1 MVWGMIGVPFVF
13 YHFSRE
19 ILSYQRLAWTEQL
32 GYVFYLIFALT
43 NLFGL
48 IVTDAYL
55 TESNFVYQLG
65 PGAAAFAAVAA
76 VYQLSSVTLLLRSG
90 IKDPTSFWT
99 NHLIYPSIGSIL
111 VLIGSL
117 LNFFPLI
124 GHTRWISPL
133 TINAFLLAFAIFAT
147 ACSILPL
154 LLDEQW
160 SILF

>member
-1 MVWGMIGVPFVF
+1 M
-13 YHFSRE
+13 
-19 ILSYQRLAWTEQL
+19 
-32 GYVFYLIFALT
+32 
-43 NLFGL
+43 

-124 GHTRWISPL
+124 GQYPVDIAANL
-133 TINAFLLAFAIFAT
+133 INAFLLAFAI
-147 ACSILPL
+147 SLPL
-154 LLDEQW
+154 AQYYHYY
-160 SILF
+160 